1 MDQRAKRV
9 DFYRMFMIIFV
20 MSWHVRERR
29 YKMKDFHPI
38 FTKFKEDF
46 PKVHEMHEALG
57 KEIHENS
64 GPLDDKT
71 RWKIKIAI
79 SGACKHGRA
88 LETHIKK
95 ARAAGITDEEI
106 EHTLLLLIPTVG
118 FPSFME
124 AYSVFADIS

>member
-1 MDQRAKRV
+1 M
-9 DFYRMFMIIFV
+9 
-20 MSWHVRERR
+20 E
-29 YKMKDFHPI
+29 DFHPI
-38 FTKFKEDF
+38 FTQFKEDF
-46 PKVHEMHEALG
+46 PKVNEMHEALG
-57 KEIHENS
+57 KEIHENA

-79 SGACKHGRA
+79 SGACKHSRA

-106 EHTLLLLIPTVG
+106 KHTLLLLIPTAG

-124 AYSVFADIS
+124 AYSVFAEIS